1 MKLCSMVLLP
11 GPRTVSVT
19 ATQTSKRKGKAPETS
34 LARER
39 EIKGPQAAQ
48 GAHNVP
54 LAHKDGKV
62 DFGQKPLLVTLLEQ
76 EVCAVTTV
84 GKAKGRNEQRAGD
97 KGYKVYTVSPLLHG
111 EENSNTQR

>member
-1 MKLCSMVLLP
+1 MVLLP

-48 GAHNVP
+48 GAHNIP
-54 LAHKDGKV
+54 LAHKDGKI
-62 DFGQKPLLVTLLEQ
+62 DFGQKPLFVTLLEQ

-84 GKAKGRNEQRAGD
+84 GKAKGRNETRGTRSTQSPHPFMVRKTQTP
-97 KGYKVYTVSPLLHG
+97 KGRKALG
-111 EENSNTQR
+111 A

>member
-11 GPRTVSVT
+11 GPRMVSVT
-19 ATQTSKRKGKAPETS
+19 ATQTSKTKGKAPETS

-62 DFGQKPLLVTLLEQ
+62 DFRQKPLLVTLLEQ

-84 GKAKGRNEQRAGD
+84 RESQR
-97 KGYKVYTVSPLLHG
+97 KK
-111 EENSNTQR
+111 